1 MSREIEVWADW
12 QELGSPILMGH
23 LRSSLTRGKEIFSFS
38 YEGEWLASGA
48 ARQLDP
54 DLRLFGGPQYLNSG
68 ERSNFGLFLDSSPD
82 RWGRLLMQRREAAL
96 AREAN
101 RPAHR
106 LQETDYLLGVH
117 DEQRSGALR
126 FKEQETGDAWLNNE
140 SSMRTP
146 PWTSL
151 RELEQASWK
160 IQDASA
166 NDDPHYLEWLNL
178 LIAPGSSIGGARPK
192 AGVRDPNGDLW
203 IAKFPGRSDA
213 RDMAAWE
220 MLSHQLAVKAGLRV
234 AEAELQQFGSG
245 HRTFMTRRFDRV
257 RGSNGTQRVHFASA
271 MTLLGHTDGD
281 NHHAGAS
288 YLEIVEFLCRQGAAT
303 VSDLAEL
310 WRRIVFSI
318 AVRNTDDHL
327 RNHGFLLTDGGW
339 LLSPAYDLNPEP
351 TGTGLSLN
359 ISENDNALSFD
370 LAMEVASLFRLN
382 HAAAE
387 AILREVKGAV
397 GTWKKQASDLGIAR
411 TEQEIMAAAF
421 EA

>member
-23 LRSSLTRGKEIFSFS
+23 LRSDLTRGKEIFSFS

-68 ERSNFGLFLDSSPD
+68 ERPNFGLFLDSSPD

-126 FKEQETGDAWLNNE
+126 FKERETGDAWLNNE

-192 AGVRDPNGDLW
+192 AGVRD
-203 IAKFPGRSDA
+203 
-213 RDMAAWE
+213 
-220 MLSHQLAVKAGLRV
+220 H
-234 AEAELQQFGSG
+234 
-245 HRTFMTRRFDRV
+245 
-257 RGSNGTQRVHFASA
+257 
-271 MTLLGHTDGD
+271 
-281 NHHAGAS
+281 
-288 YLEIVEFLCRQGAAT
+288 
-303 VSDLAEL
+303 
-310 WRRIVFSI
+310 
-318 AVRNTDDHL
+318 
-327 RNHGFLLTDGGW
+327 
-339 LLSPAYDLNPEP
+339 
-351 TGTGLSLN
+351 
-359 ISENDNALSFD
+359 
-370 LAMEVASLFRLN
+370 
-382 HAAAE
+382 
-387 AILREVKGAV
+387 
-397 GTWKKQASDLGIAR
+397 
-411 TEQEIMAAAF
+411 
-421 EA
+421 